1 MSTDYAPSAPC
12 KNTIAACWRAVLPL
26 THPTPEPCPRAALRA
41 DLWGLG
47 RPQLDASRDYSAA
60 APDVGVYRQITPD
73 SGARVARS
81 MQASDANLPTAD
93 HFELD
98 NIGPVQVC
106 VPSGNGH
113 TGMGE
118 PWLSSILS
126 GPGARRPGGSA
137 RAGHRGPKHSPPC
150 RRSPTLAVHAPQT
163 IPPSR
168 RTRDGSTLVS
178 NLHQLDGRDLF
189 VALNLVAGEFRSDP
203 YLKPQGGIAS
213 FP

>member
-1 MSTDYAPSAPC
+1 MSTDYAPFAPC
-12 KNTIAACWRAVLPL
+12 KKTIAACWRAALPL
-26 THPTPEPCPRAALRA
+26 TTQRRSPVLGPRSVRTCGAWVAPSSMRPA
-41 DLWGLG
+41 ITRRPRRMSARGRVFLW
-47 RPQLDASRDYSAA
+47 SI
-60 APDVGVYRQITPD
+60 VCRQITPD

-81 MQASDANLPTAD
+81 MRVSDANLPTAD

-113 TGMGE
+113 TWMGE

-126 GPGARRPGGSA
+126 GPGARRPGGSD
-137 RAGHRGPKHSPPC
+137 RAGQRGPKHSPPC

-178 NLHQLDGRDLF
+178 NLHQLVTDVIFLLR
-189 VALNLVAGEFRSDP
+189 
-203 YLKPQGGIAS
+203 
-213 FP
+213 